1 MPAGKLLAGGM
12 IAMKTSFRNGLL
24 ALLIWM
30 PCASIAE
37 TRMPLFD
44 AHLHY
49 NEDVHAMIPPE
60 RALELMTEAGIPRA
74 IASSTPGPAI
84 ELLYRLAPE
93 RVVPFLRPYFTR
105 AQRYTWFRDPEL
117 PAQLR
122 SQLDRFPYRGI
133 GEFHVSGT
141 NADSEVVRA
150 VIRIAQQRQLVLHA
164 HTDLEG
170 LGYILPEAGAT
181 IVIWAHAGFDVPVHT
196 LRSLLD
202 QNPRLFLELSYR
214 EGITEAGQLVP
225 EWSRFFSDHPRRFL
239 VGMDTYSPGRWAGI
253 TDWAAEARGWLAQLP
268 VVIAEQIA
276 YRNAERLFAAD
287 E

>member
-1 MPAGKLLAGGM
+1 
-12 IAMKTSFRNGLL
+12 MKRFFRNGLL
-24 ALLIWM
+24 VLLVWLPAATM
-30 PCASIAE
+30 AE
-37 TRMPLFD
+37 IRLPVFD

-49 NEDVHAMIPPE
+49 SEDVHAMIAPE
-60 RALELMTEAGIPRA
+60 RALELMSEADIPRA
-74 IASSTPGPAI
+74 MVSSTPGPAV

-117 PAQLR
+117 PDRLR
-122 SQLDRFPYRGI
+122 TQLDRIPYRGI

-141 NADSEVVRA
+141 NADSDVVRA

-170 LGYILPEAGAT
+170 LGFILPEAGSTA
-181 IVIWAHAGFDVPVHT
+181 VIWAHAGFDVPVAT
-196 LRSLLD
+196 LRRLLD
-202 QNPRLFLELSYR
+202 QNPHLFLELSYR

-225 EWSRFFSDHPRRFL
+225 EWLRFFSDYPRRFL
-239 VGMDTYSPGRWAGI
+239 VGTDTYNPRRWAEI
-253 TDWAAEARGWLAQLP
+253 TDLAAEARHWLAQLP
-268 VVIAEQIA
+268 AGIAEQIA
-276 YRNAERLFAAD
+276 YGNAERLFAKD